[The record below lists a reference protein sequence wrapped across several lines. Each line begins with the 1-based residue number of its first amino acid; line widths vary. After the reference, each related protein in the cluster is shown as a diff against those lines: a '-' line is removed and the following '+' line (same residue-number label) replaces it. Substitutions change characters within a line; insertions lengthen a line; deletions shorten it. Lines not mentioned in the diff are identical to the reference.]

1 MIAYIKGNVTSIDEE
16 SIAIETQGVGYEVFC
31 PNPFNFQEELHKEIK
46 VHTYHYVRED
56 QQLLFGFKKKE
67 DKLLFSK
74 LLNVSGIGP
83 KGALAILG
91 SVSVPEF
98 VSAIEQEDDKYLT
111 KFPGV
116 GKKTARQMI
125 LDLKGKLIVWL
136 PDEQNEQSIF
146 YQEKGSAKQN
156 RERIDEALEALKA
169 LGYSDKEL
177 KMVQPELAKAEQAS
191 VDDYIR
197 QGLQLLMK
205 V

>member
-1 MIAYIKGNVTSIDEE
+1 MISYVKGQLTTLDEGSI
-16 SIAIETQGVGYEVFC
+16 IIEIGGIGYEVLC
-31 PNPFNFQEELHKEIK
+31 ANPYHFQEAMNKEVK
-46 VHTYHYVRED
+46 VHTYHYIRED
-56 QQLLFGFKKKE
+56 NQSLYGFKKKE
-67 DKLLFSK
+67 DKQLFAQ

-91 SVSVPEF
+91 TVSVPEF

-136 PDEQNEQSIF
+136 PDEDNEGTLF
-146 YQEKGSAKQN
+146 YQEDLTSKEKRAVVDDA
-156 RERIDEALEALKA
+156 IEALKA
-169 LGYSDKEL
+169 LGYTEKEV
-177 KMVQPELAKAEQAS
+177 KFVRTELEKAKHGS
-191 VDDYIR
+191 VDDYVR

-205 V
+205 S